1 MSRFE
6 IHHDQILIN
15 VYQNSIVRS
24 HVKCCMC
31 VEQVDCKHVYFN
43 EVTYECSLST
53 VPTLAIGV
61 FAQPEEHSDI
71 LSKVGTYLG

>member
-1 MSRFE
+1 
-6 IHHDQILIN
+6 
-15 VYQNSIVRS
+15 
-24 HVKCCMC
+24 MC
-31 VEQVDCKHVYFN
+31 VEQDDCKNVYFN

-53 VPTLAIGV
+53 VPKLAIGV